1 MILVLTAYQAIRDL
15 PAPTIARVHV
25 SSSLGSGLKIV
36 AAGGLREAM
45 MAILSAVP
53 GLELKELWCHK
64 AALSANRTSS
74 QHRRATTYLRW
85 TQSIDNLSRKSSKVV
100 KDPIRIVSVCG
111 LQVITSNSK
120 RESRSRTGTIAG
132 M

>member
-1 MILVLTAYQAIRDL
+1 
-15 PAPTIARVHV
+15 
-25 SSSLGSGLKIV
+25 
-36 AAGGLREAM
+36 

-74 QHRRATTYLRW
+74 RHRRATTYLRW
-85 TQSIDNLSRKSSKVV
+85 TQSIDKLSRKSSKVV
-100 KDPIRIVSVCG
+100 KDPIRLVSVCG

-120 RESRSRTGTIAG
+120 RESRSRTGTLAG